1 MSLYSLDDPRL
12 LDLYINGS
20 WRPAS
25 DGARFDVTD
34 PATGA
39 FIASVA
45 SGSAEDGRSAIDAAA
60 GALDS
65 WASTAPRQRAEI
77 LRRAFEIMIEH
88 RDELADLIVLE
99 SGKSWADAQGEIT
112 YAAEFFRWFAE
123 EAVRAVGHVQTAP
136 NGDKRILTVYQ
147 PIGVSVLIT
156 PWNFPAAMATRKMGP
171 ALAAGCTVVL
181 KPASDTPLTALAL
194 AALMERA
201 GVPAGVVNVLPSRR
215 SGDVAEA
222 MLLDPRTR
230 KLSFTGSTEVGR
242 GLLELAA
249 RNVVSCSME
258 LGGNAPFV
266 VFADADLDAAVEGA
280 MVAKMR
286 NGGESCIAANR
297 FIVEQTVAG
306 EFSRRLAEAMGALR
320 VGPGQDRETQVG
332 PMINERAAQDIDAM
346 VQASIAAGAQ
356 VLVGGERPSG
366 PGAFYPPTVLGGLR
380 ADDPILDIEIF
391 GPVAPVVSFA
401 DEAEAVAL
409 ANATP
414 FGLAAY
420 VYTSDLARA
429 LRVSERIDAGMVGV
443 NRGFISDPAA
453 PFGGVKQSGLG
464 REGGHEGLLEFLEAK
479 YIAVQ
484 W

>member
-1 MSLYSLDDPRL
+1 MALYSIEDPQQ
-12 LDLYINGS
+12 LDLYVDGA
-20 WRPAS
+20 WTPAS
-25 DGARFDVTD
+25 DGQRFDVID
-34 PATGA
+34 PATGEV
-39 FIASVA
+39 IASVA
-45 SGSAEDGRSAIDAAA
+45 NGSSDDASAAVDAAA
-60 GALDS
+60 RALTTWS
-65 WASTAPRQRAEI
+65 ATAPRHRAEI
-77 LRRAFEIMIEH
+77 LRRAYELMIEH
-88 RDELADLIVLE
+88 RDEIAALIVLE
-99 SGKSWADAQGEIT
+99 SGKSQSDAQGEVT

-194 AALMERA
+194 AVVMERA

-215 SGDVAEA
+215 SGAVAEA
-222 MLLDPRTR
+222 MLTDPRTR

-242 GLLELAA
+242 TLLELAA

-266 VFADADLDAAVEGA
+266 VFADADLDSAVVGA

-297 FIVEQTVAG
+297 FIVEAPVAG
-306 EFSRRLAEAMGALR
+306 EFSRRLAAEMAALR
-320 VGPGQDRETQVG
+320 VGPGSDPATQVG
-332 PMINERAAQDIDAM
+332 PMINERAAADIAALVDSS
-346 VQASIAAGAQ
+346 VAAGAT
-356 VLVGGERPSG
+356 VLVGGERPEG
-366 PGAFYPPTVLGGLR
+366 PGAFYPPTVLEGLSP
-380 ADDPILDIEIF
+380 DDPILDAEIF
-391 GPVAPVVSFA
+391 GPVAPVVTFA
-401 DEAEAVAL
+401 SEDEAIAL

-420 VYTSDLARA
+420 VYTGDLARA
-429 LRVSERIDAGMVGV
+429 LRVSERIEAGMVGV

-479 YIAVQ
+479 YIAVD

>member
-1 MSLYSLDDPRL
+1 MALYSIEDPQQ
-12 LDLYINGS
+12 LDLYVDGA
-20 WRPAS
+20 WTPAS
-25 DGARFDVTD
+25 DGQRFDVID
-34 PATGA
+34 PATGEV
-39 FIASVA
+39 IASVA
-45 SGSAEDGRSAIDAAA
+45 NGSSDDASAAVDAAA
-60 GALDS
+60 RALTTWS
-65 WASTAPRQRAEI
+65 ATAPRHRAEI
-77 LRRAFEIMIEH
+77 LRRAYELMIEH
-88 RDELADLIVLE
+88 RDEIAALIVLE
-99 SGKSWADAQGEIT
+99 SGKSQSDAQGEVT

-194 AALMERA
+194 AVVMERA

-215 SGDVAEA
+215 SGAVAEA
-222 MLLDPRTR
+222 MLTDPRTR

-242 GLLELAA
+242 TLLELAA

-266 VFADADLDAAVEGA
+266 VFADADLDSAVEGA

-297 FIVEQTVAG
+297 FIVEAPVAG
-306 EFSRRLAEAMGALR
+306 EFSRRLAAEMAALR
-320 VGPGQDRETQVG
+320 VGPGSDPATQVG
-332 PMINERAAQDIDAM
+332 PMINERAAADIAALVDSS
-346 VQASIAAGAQ
+346 VAAGAK
-356 VLVGGERPSG
+356 VLVGGERPEG
-366 PGAFYPPTVLGGLR
+366 PGAFYPPTVLEGLSP
-380 ADDPILDIEIF
+380 DDPILDAEIF
-391 GPVAPVVSFA
+391 GPVAPVMTFA
-401 DEAEAVAL
+401 SEDEAITL

-420 VYTSDLARA
+420 VYTGDLARA
-429 LRVSERIDAGMVGV
+429 LRVSERIEAGMVGV

-479 YIAVQ
+479 YIAVD